1 MLPNYYQYV
10 VRLAAEEDCPICMEG
25 LNREGVAGVG
35 ESLLEREVMR
45 TPCGHVFHPE
55 CLRAWMDV
63 RLECP
68 ACRASIPAEM

>member
-1 MLPNYYQYV
+1 
-10 VRLAAEEDCPICMEG
+10 MEG